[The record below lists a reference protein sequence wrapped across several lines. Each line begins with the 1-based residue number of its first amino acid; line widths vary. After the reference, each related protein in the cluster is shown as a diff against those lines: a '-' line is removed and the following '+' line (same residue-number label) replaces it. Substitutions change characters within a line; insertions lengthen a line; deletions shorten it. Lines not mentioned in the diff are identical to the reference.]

1 MHTSDSLLLTNLYNT
16 SVHHGIQPLDVRLNG
31 GLLLQKVIKLLV
43 HCQTKQKKK
52 PTLEPGFCFKQ
63 NKNKSQ
69 KATKRITSLLYFF
82 ITDCLTET
90 NTSFLV
96 LTQKVCWVSN
106 FFSIESDAIIESV
119 ILMWANQN
127 LFLKINV
134 FIEVVWC
141 AQKWNVYGVL
151 YEEWET
157 RPWPWWWKN
166 VMHEIDSEMHKESSR
181 HQVNEY
187 CW

>member
-1 MHTSDSLLLTNLYNT
+1 MESSHSMYDSMGDCSSKRWSNSWYTVTQN
-16 SVHHGIQPLDVRLNG
+16 
-31 GLLLQKVIKLLV
+31 
-43 HCQTKQKKK
+43 QKKK
-52 PTLEPGFCFKQ
+52 AHLRTQILFQTKK
-63 NKNKSQ
+63 KNKSQ

-82 ITDCLTET
+82 ITDCLIET

-96 LTQKVCWVSN
+96 LTQKVCWVSY
-106 FFSIESDAIIESV
+106 FFSTKGDAIIESV

-127 LFLKINV
+127 LFFKINV

-141 AQKWNVYGVL
+141 ALKWNVYGVL

-166 VMHEIDSEMHKESSR
+166 VVHEIDSEMHKESSR
-181 HQVNEY
+181 HQVNGC